1 MKKNQEKR
9 VKYIFIGLFIFLA
22 IILIFALVRQQT
34 KVNERFFDYNGF
46 KVEKTIEGYKLGLY
60 LNNAKD
66 PVYLRIR
73 EDPREIDNIS
83 IGSNVKND
91 ILSKKQIYTVID
103 PEENLTGVT
112 TLAALE
118 LDKVIDNPFLFN
130 IPLNSAFVKD
140 FKNYPV
146 KNCQDVDETI
156 GIIWLRLGEETK
168 VYSEN
173 GCVFVEADKEEN
185 LVKAANKLDLVLLG
199 MAK

>member
-1 MKKNQEKR
+1 MKKSQDKK
-9 VKYIFIGLFIFLA
+9 VKYIFIGMFILLLLFVG
-22 IILIFALVRQQT
+22 FALYKQQKT
-34 KVNERFFDYNGF
+34 VNERFFNYNGYN
-46 KVEKTIEGYKLGLY
+46 VERTIEGYKLTLY

-73 EDPREIDNIS
+73 EDPREVDNIS
-83 IGSNVKND
+83 VGANVKND
-91 ILSKKQIYTVID
+91 IISKKQIYTVID

-130 IPLNSAFVKD
+130 IPLNSAFIKD

-146 KNCQDVDETI
+146 ENCNSVNETV
-156 GIIWLRLGEETK
+156 GVIWLRLGNETR

-173 GCVFVEADKEEN
+173 GCVFIEAEREAN

-199 MAK
+199 LAK